1 MRPASSLQRTILY
14 AKPYSQL
21 LELIEV
27 NPAFQVLSI
36 DQDFWAEKAFLD
48 FKVPRWYWSL
58 TSELLSPPENYLYLL
73 SQKGLIRESERVLDL
88 NVCFSRAARMGNEEL
103 MDYFSS
109 RMRRFGTEPE
119 FRRAFNEALVG
130 GHIQIVEN
138 LSHLVVLKRESA
150 LPLACLSGNIELVEY
165 VLTFPSEPAR
175 SKLSFNLALV
185 RSLTVSYEFYL
196 QVKKLLGNQLIHILP
211 QTISSIISTGS
222 VESFEEIYP
231 KITSN
236 EAIEF
241 ALMGAFTSENPVL
254 IEKVLDSFPIPSQ
267 LILRA
272 QRKSF
277 AHRNDVQ
284 QYAAL
289 ARQSS
294 ISLDEFLKDAEI
306 ALENNSYSVLSL
318 ILASHKFGPAQTQGL
333 DNLFYFASEKG
344 DLGIV
349 HYISQ
354 RVDNLQF
361 FIDNLEFAVR
371 SGSLPLARYFALKL
385 ANHFPLQGIRSGNF
399 QSLEILKGVV
409 QN

>member
-73 SQKGLIRESERVLDL
+73 SQKGLIRESEQVLDL

-109 RMRRFGTEPE
+109 RLRRLGTEPE

-130 GHIQIVEN
+130 GHIQIVRN

-196 QVKKLLGNQLIHILP
+196 QVKKLLGNRSIFSIPYLLTKIL
-211 QTISSIISTGS
+211 STGS
-222 VESFEEIYP
+222 VQSFEEVYP
-231 KITSN
+231 QITSN
-236 EAIEF
+236 EAIESC
-241 ALMGAFTSENPVL
+241 LVGAYISGNPEL
-254 IEKVLDSFPIPSQ
+254 IEKVLDSFPLPPQI
-267 LILRA
+267 ILQA

-277 AHRNDVQ
+277 AHLNDVQ

-289 ARQSS
+289 VNRSPV
-294 ISLDEFLKDAEI
+294 SLDEFLTDADI
-306 ALENNSYSVLSL
+306 ALDNKSYSVLSL
-318 ILASHKFGPAQTQGL
+318 ILASNKFGPTQ
-333 DNLFYFASEKG
+333 DIRVLFDLASEKG
-344 DLGIV
+344 DLGVI
-349 HYISQ
+349 HYIDQ
-354 RVDNLQF
+354 KYNNLQF
-361 FIDNLEFAVR
+361 FVDDLEFAVM

-385 ANHFPLQGIRSGNF
+385 DGHFPQQRIRSQNF
-399 QSLEILKGVV
+399 QSLEIVKDII
-409 QN
+409 QK